1 MSSVK
6 ENKGDHMEDIQHHIK
21 VYINVFIALAILT
34 VVTVAVSF
42 LDVSFIEAFFIAITV
57 ATIKGSLVLSY
68 FMHLLEE
75 KPAVIW
81 ILVTTMVTFLILMFI
96 PLISSQTKQIH
107 GKRMSLKITHSVI
120 IVLSILLTA
129 YFSYAM
135 SNSSI
140 EYAIIFSFLSA
151 ILSVLLVYY
160 LFSIIK
166 KFRVL

>member
-1 MSSVK
+1 MSKDKNIKK
-6 ENKGDHMEDIQHHIK
+6 EHAEDIQHHVKI
-21 VYINVFIALAILT
+21 YTNVFIALAILT

-96 PLISSQTKQIH
+96 PLISLTDQTN
-107 GKRMSLKITHSVI
+107 TW
-120 IVLSILLTA
+120 
-129 YFSYAM
+129 
-135 SNSSI
+135 
-140 EYAIIFSFLSA
+140 
-151 ILSVLLVYY
+151 
-160 LFSIIK
+160 
-166 KFRVL
+166 